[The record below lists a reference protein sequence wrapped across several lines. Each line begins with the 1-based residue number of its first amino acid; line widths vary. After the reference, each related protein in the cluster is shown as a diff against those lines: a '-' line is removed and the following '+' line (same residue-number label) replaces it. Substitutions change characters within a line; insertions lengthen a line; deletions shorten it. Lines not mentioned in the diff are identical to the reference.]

1 MVLSVKYCGVG
12 SKFKELKHV
21 VEFLKMAER
30 NLGKDKILVVDVNV
44 HIGEVVDLSQ
54 KGK

>member
-12 SKFKELKHV
+12 SRFQKLKPLI
-21 VEFLKMAER
+21 EFLKMAER